1 MASILKDPNT
11 NRPNRQPPPFTPVAA
26 IRSQNTNPNAP
37 LPEGYPFQDATSQTP
52 NIFPPVCLRSH
63 WDPEMII
70 RRTLPSAPL
79 ATPLDPRPWTKVCLS
94 YTTSQ
99 DFEEAPRPSDD
110 LVMPAGGTVYP
121 PTRYREAVDDESLL
135 RRLDRPLGT
144 CEREQ
149 FIPSRAS
156 DMYRS
161 GVTVPDRGPISDRF
175 IQELAFP
182 MACMREG
189 TYDCREQ
196 AERQAWSYSPRLFN
210 NTTKQDRYTQM
221 RPDLVRSKIPQPMPN
236 SLVSL
241 S

>member
-1 MASILKDPNT
+1 MAAILKDPNT
-11 NRPNRQPPPFTPVAA
+11 NRPNRPPPPFTPVPAV
-26 IRSQNTNPNAP
+26 RNPETNPNAP
-37 LPEGYPFQDATSQTP
+37 RPDTFPFQDANATA
-52 NIFPPVCLRSH
+52 PPVCLRSH

-70 RRTLPSAPL
+70 RRTLPNAPL

-149 FIPSRAS
+149 YVPSRAS

-161 GVTVPDRGPISDRF
+161 GATVPDRGPVSHRF

-189 TYDCREQ
+189 VYDCRAQ

-221 RPDLVRSKIPQPMPN
+221 RPDLVKSKIPQPMPT
-236 SLVSL
+236 SLVTL
-241 S
+241 N